1 MTIPE
6 IRKALNVPKDL
17 RICEH
22 IYNVMEQYEKYVDVK
37 IVHHIHHKPK
47 EGHVYQD
54 QTIISKGIDIF
65 YVEDEEFIS
74 KLSK

>member
-17 RICEH
+17 RILQH
-22 IYNVMEQYEKYVDVK
+22 IYNVM
-37 IVHHIHHKPK
+37 K
-47 EGHVYQD
+47 EGNEMSYQINMED
-54 QTIISKGIDIF
+54 PKTYGLDIF
-65 YVEDEEFIS
+65 NVEDEEFIS

>member
-1 MTIPE
+1 MNKQE

-22 IYNVMEQYEKYVDVK
+22 IYNVMREYEKTCE
-37 IVHHIHHKPK
+37 I
-47 EGHVYQD
+47 YQD
-54 QTIISKGIDIF
+54 VFTQGIDIF

-74 KLSK
+74 KLK